1 MVNLFINLSLIY
13 NKFSMDSEITLHLPK
28 EISGLKLVFGDD
40 KLLSLSISKKNL
52 LGNLVS
58 ISKSNTKN
66 EKIEETILQLKNY
79 FSSITSFQSMLLA
92 PVGTPFQ
99 KAVWSELSK
108 IPLGEIRTYGEIAK
122 KLNSSARAVGN
133 ACRKNPIQI
142 IIPCH
147 RVISAKGIGG
157 YAGETDG
164 KQIRIKH
171 WLLSHEG
178 VEV

>member
-1 MVNLFINLSLIY
+1 MVNLIFDLSLIY
-13 NKFSMDSEITLHLPK
+13 NIFSMDSEITLQLPK
-28 EISGLKLVFGDD
+28 EITGLRLVFGDD
-40 KLLSLSISKKNL
+40 KLLSLSMPKKRL
-52 LGNLVS
+52 AGNSFS
-58 ISKSNTKN
+58 ISKSNTNN
-66 EKIEETILQLKNY
+66 ENIEETLLQLKNY
-79 FSSITSFQSMLLA
+79 FSSVSSFHSKLLA
-92 PVGTPFQ
+92 PVGTSFQ

-108 IPLGEIRTYGEIAK
+108 IPLGEIRTYGDIAK

-147 RVISAKGIGG
+147 RVISAKGLGG

-164 KQIRIKH
+164 KQINIKR

-178 VEV
+178 IEV

>member
-1 MVNLFINLSLIY
+1 MLNLVIDLSLIY
-13 NKFSMDSEITLHLPK
+13 NIFSMDSDITLYLPK
-28 EISGLKLVFGDD
+28 EIMGLRLVFGDD
-40 KLLSLSISKKNL
+40 KLLSLSISKKKLADNSF
-52 LGNLVS
+52 S
-58 ISKSNTKN
+58 ISKSNTQN
-66 EKIEETILQLKNY
+66 EKIEETLLHLKNY
-79 FSSITSFQSMLLA
+79 FSLVTSFHSKLLA

-99 KAVWSELSK
+99 KAVWLELCK
-108 IPLGEIRTYGEIAK
+108 IPLGEIRTYGEIAR

-147 RVISAKGIGG
+147 RVISAKGLGG

-164 KQIRIKH
+164 KQINIKR

>member
-1 MVNLFINLSLIY
+1 MIKLNSQHI
-13 NKFSMDSEITLHLPK
+13 SMDSEITLHLPK
-28 EISGLKLVFGDD
+28 EIMGLRLVFGDD
-40 KLLSLSISKKNL
+40 KLQSLYISKKRL
-52 LGNLVS
+52 AGSSFS

-66 EKIEETILQLKNY
+66 EKIEQTLLELKNY
-79 FSSITSFQSMLLA
+79 FSSVASLQPNLVA

-99 KAVWSELSK
+99 KLVWSELSK

-147 RVISAKGIGG
+147 RVISANGLGG

-164 KQIRIKH
+164 KQINIKR